1 MDTSLIFLLLSIL
14 IVGVL
19 VFIAVNISI
28 NKNHK
33 FDREKY
39 QTKFLKLENGLSR
52 DNPAS
57 FSVSI
62 IEADKLLDRA
72 MMELGISGNT
82 MGDRLKNSGTR
93 FSQLNSVWYAHKTR
107 NQIAH
112 EPDFQVDYNKARHAL
127 ATYKQ
132 ALKDLGAI

>member
-1 MDTSLIFLLLSIL
+1 MDTSLIFLLLSII

-19 VFIAVNISI
+19 VFIAINIAT
-28 NKNHK
+28 NKNHN

-39 QTKFLKLENGLSR
+39 QARLLKLKNGLSR

-57 FSVSI
+57 FPVSI

-72 MMELGISGNT
+72 MMELGVSGNT
-82 MGDRLKNSGTR
+82 MGDRLKNSGSR
-93 FSQLNSVWYAHKTR
+93 FSQLNSVWYTHKTR

-127 ATYKQ
+127 ATYEQ